1 MPGGLFFVFT
11 QLVSCHQFS
20 LFVLSRYYVNQ
31 EGDMLVNVVAIIS
44 LVLGLILALWGYNL
58 RRIVIPLINFYIGFS
73 AAAGVVSLLSGDDF
87 MSTTAGLVAG
97 IVVGV
102 FVALL
107 SFRFSSVAVA
117 ILGGAIG
124 YGLVVY
130 LLLALDIENSN
141 IVSLGGLLGGA
152 IAALISVLNRNRKWL
167 TIMLTSAAGAFAL
180 VIGTL
185 LLFDQ
190 VATEDI
196 GSGMALSS
204 ILETPLLWPLIWL
217 VLFILGYFAQ
227 SRSAEAKTSTD

>member
-1 MPGGLFFVFT
+1 
-11 QLVSCHQFS
+11 
-20 LFVLSRYYVNQ
+20 
-31 EGDMLVNVVAIIS
+31 MLVNVVAIIS
-44 LVLGLILALWGYNL
+44 LVLGLILALWGHNL

-73 AAAGVVSLLSGDDF
+73 AAAGVVSLITGDDF
-87 MSTTAGLVAG
+87 MSTTAGWVAG
-97 IVVGV
+97 IGVGLV
-102 FVALL
+102 LALL

-130 LLLALDIENSN
+130 LLLVLDIENSN

-152 IAALISVLNRNRKWL
+152 IAGLISVLYRNRKWL
-167 TIMLTSAAGAFAL
+167 TVALTSAAGAFAI
-180 VIGTL
+180 VAGAL

-190 VATEDI
+190 IATEDI

-217 VLFILGYFAQ
+217 LLFILGYFAQ
-227 SRSAEAKTSTD
+227 SRSADD